1 MALRI
6 AQYSTKHAHHVAVA
20 RAMRD
25 CPLMTFVGVWEP
37 DLARRQE
44 VLDEADSPYA
54 GLTWFGSLEEM
65 LGDESIEAVA
75 CEGTN
80 DESLDQAEQIVAAGK
95 HLWLDKPAGE
105 NWAQWAA
112 VVASAQAQQLH
123 IQLGFMLRYHPAFIQ
138 LADWAR
144 SGFLGS
150 VFKVLPG
157 PRHPTPTLP
166 QPLDFTQLHS
176 RCGATCPSQPSTA
189 TRRATWTIHTPAVSS
204 STSEATWSSKSDSF
218 PFFPTT
224 RAVAASR

>member
-1 MALRI
+1 MKGALTRI
-6 AQYSTKHAHHVAVA
+6 IGIGQPAAGDDNAGIAVA

-25 CPLMTFVGVWEP
+25 CPLMSFVGVWEP
-37 DLARRQE
+37 DPSRREE
-44 VLDEADSPYA
+44 VLAEADSPYA

-75 CEGTN
+75 CEGAN

-123 IQLGFMLRYHPAFIQ
+123 VQLGFMLRYHPAFIQ

-150 VFKVLPG
+150 VFKVLPA
-157 PRHPTPTLP
+157 RPTP
-166 QPLDFTQLHS
+166 
-176 RCGATCPSQPSTA
+176 
-189 TRRATWTIHTPAVSS
+189 PALG
-204 STSEATWSSKSDSF
+204 F
-218 PFFPTT
+218 T
-224 RAVAASR
+224 RAAALQVRGDMSKPALDGNEARYLDYPHAGGIFFDLGGHMVE